1 MKLYLVRHGQ
11 TDMNKEKLYYG
22 WTDCPINEVG
32 KKQAETL
39 YGFFK
44 NVEYHK
50 VITSDLKRSVE
61 TAEIITKGKNIVFD
75 KRTAFRE
82 LNFGL
87 WEGKHYKTLKKE
99 YPEAFEQWGKDWKNF
114 CIPEGEA
121 FFTFYER
128 IRKELKKV
136 IAETAE
142 EENVLLVTHNGVMS
156 AMLCV
161 LTGAGYDG
169 FWKFF
174 LEQET
179 YSLVSVKNGMIIIE
193 KINCPVKGF

>member
-22 WTDCPINEVG
+22 WTDCPINDVG
-32 KKQAETL
+32 RKQAETL
-39 YGFFK
+39 HQYFK
-44 NVEYHK
+44 NVNCHK

-61 TAEIITKGKNIVFD
+61 TAEIITKGQNVVLE
-75 KRTAFRE
+75 KRQAFRE

-87 WEGKHYKTLKKE
+87 WEGKHYKVLQKE
-99 YPEAFEQWGKDWKNF
+99 YPEAFEQWGKDWKSF
-114 CIPEGEA
+114 CMPEGEA

-128 IRKELKKV
+128 IRKELENV
-136 IAETAE
+136 IQQTPEDNT
-142 EENVLLVTHNGVMS
+142 VLLVTHNGVMS

-169 FWKFF
+169 FWRFF

-179 YSLVSVKNGMIIIE
+179 YSLVSVRNGFITIE
-193 KINCPVKGF
+193 KINCPVK

>member
-22 WTDCPINEVG
+22 WTDCPINDVG
-32 KKQAETL
+32 RKQAKTL
-39 YGFFK
+39 HQYFK
-44 NVEYHK
+44 NVHCHK

-61 TAEIITKGKNIVFD
+61 TAEIITEGQNVVLE
-75 KRTAFRE
+75 KRQAFRE

-87 WEGKHYKTLKKE
+87 WEGKHYKALQKE
-99 YPEAFEQWGKDWKNF
+99 YPEAFEQWGKDWKSF
-114 CIPEGEA
+114 CMPEGEA

-128 IRKELKKV
+128 IRKELENV
-136 IAETAE
+136 IQQTPEDNT
-142 EENVLLVTHNGVMS
+142 VLLVTHNGVMS

-169 FWKFF
+169 FWRFF

-179 YSLVSVKNGMIIIE
+179 YSLVSVRNGFITIE
-193 KINCPVKGF
+193 KINCPVK

>member
-22 WTDCPINEVG
+22 WTDCPINDVG
-32 KKQAETL
+32 RKQAETL
-39 YGFFK
+39 HQYFK
-44 NVEYHK
+44 NVNCHK

-61 TAEIITKGKNIVFD
+61 TAEIITKGQNVVLE
-75 KRTAFRE
+75 KRQAFRE

-87 WEGKHYKTLKKE
+87 WEGKHYKE
-99 YPEAFEQWGKDWKNF
+99 YPEAFEQWGKDWKSF
-114 CIPEGEA
+114 CMPEGEA

-128 IRKELKKV
+128 IRKELENV
-136 IAETAE
+136 IQQTPEDNT
-142 EENVLLVTHNGVMS
+142 VLLVTHNGVMS

-169 FWKFF
+169 FWRFF

-179 YSLVSVKNGMIIIE
+179 YSLVSVRNGFITIE
-193 KINCPVKGF
+193 KINCPVK

>member
-22 WTDCPINEVG
+22 WTDCPINDVG
-32 KKQAETL
+32 RKQAETL
-39 YGFFK
+39 HQYFK
-44 NVEYHK
+44 NIHCHK
-50 VITSDLKRSVE
+50 VITSDLKRSIE
-61 TAEIITKGKNIVFD
+61 TAEIITKGQKVVLE
-75 KRTAFRE
+75 KRQAFRE

-87 WEGKHYKTLKKE
+87 WEGKHYKVLQKE
-99 YPEAFEQWGKDWKNF
+99 YPDAFEQWGRDWKSF
-114 CIPEGEA
+114 CMPEGEA

-128 IRKELKKV
+128 IRKELENV
-136 IAETAE
+136 IQQTPEDNT
-142 EENVLLVTHNGVMS
+142 VLLVTHNGVMS

-169 FWKFF
+169 FWRFF

-179 YSLVSVKNGMIIIE
+179 YSLVSVRNGLITIE
-193 KINCPVKGF
+193 KINCPVK

>member
-32 KKQAETL
+32 IKQAETL
-39 YGFFK
+39 HQYFK
-44 NVEYHK
+44 NVNCHK

-61 TAEIITKGKNIVFD
+61 TAEIITKGKNIVLD
-75 KRTAFRE
+75 KRKEFRE

-87 WEGKHYKTLKKE
+87 WEGKHYKVLQKE
-99 YPEAFEQWGKDWKNF
+99 YPEAFEQWGKDWKSF
-114 CIPEGEA
+114 CMPEGEA

-128 IRKELKKV
+128 IRKELENV
-136 IAETAE
+136 IQQTPEDNT
-142 EENVLLVTHNGVMS
+142 VLLVTHNGVMS

-169 FWKFF
+169 FWRFF

-179 YSLVSVKNGMIIIE
+179 YSLVSVRNGFITIE
-193 KINCPVKGF
+193 KINCPVK

>member
-22 WTDCPINEVG
+22 WTDCPINDVG
-32 KKQAETL
+32 RKQAETL
-39 YGFFK
+39 HQYFK
-44 NVEYHK
+44 NVHCHK

-61 TAEIITKGKNIVFD
+61 TAEIITKGQNVVLE
-75 KRTAFRE
+75 KRQAFRE

-87 WEGKHYKTLKKE
+87 WEGKHYKALQKE
-99 YPEAFEQWGKDWKNF
+99 YPEDFEQWGKDWKSF

-128 IRKELKKV
+128 IRKELENV
-136 IAETAE
+136 IQQTPEDNT
-142 EENVLLVTHNGVMS
+142 VLLVTHNGVMS

-169 FWKFF
+169 FWRFF

-179 YSLVSVKNGMIIIE
+179 YSLVSITNGFVTIE
-193 KINCPVKGF
+193 KINCPVTY

>member
-22 WTDCPINEVG
+22 WTDCPINEIG
-32 KKQAETL
+32 IKQGQTL

-44 NVEYHK
+44 NVVCDK

-61 TAEIITKGKNIVFD
+61 TAEIITKGKNIVLD
-75 KRTAFRE
+75 KRKEFRE

-87 WEGKHYKTLKKE
+87 WEGKHYKILQQE

-121 FFTFYER
+121 FFAFYER
-128 IRKELKKV
+128 IRKALEQV
-136 IAETAE
+136 IKETAE
-142 EENVLLVTHNGVMS
+142 EETVLLVTHNGVMS
-156 AMLCV
+156 VMLCV

-179 YSLVSVKNGMIIIE
+179 YSLVSVTKGHITIE
-193 KINCPVKGF
+193 KINCPVKNF

>member
-99 YPEAFEQWGKDWKNF
+99 YPEEIGRAH
-114 CIPEGEA
+114 
-121 FFTFYER
+121 
-128 IRKELKKV
+128 V
-136 IAETAE
+136 
-142 EENVLLVTHNGVMS
+142 
-156 AMLCV
+156 
-161 LTGAGYDG
+161 
-169 FWKFF
+169 
-174 LEQET
+174 
-179 YSLVSVKNGMIIIE
+179 
-193 KINCPVKGF
+193 

>member
-22 WTDCPINEVG
+22 WTDCPINDVG
-32 KKQAETL
+32 RKQAETL
-39 YGFFK
+39 HQYFK
-44 NVEYHK
+44 NIHCHK
-50 VITSDLKRSVE
+50 VITSDLKRSIE
-61 TAEIITKGKNIVFD
+61 TAEIITKGQNVVLE
-75 KRTAFRE
+75 KRQAFRE

-87 WEGKHYKTLKKE
+87 WEGKHYKVLQKE
-99 YPEAFEQWGKDWKNF
+99 YPDAFEQWGRDWKSF
-114 CIPEGEA
+114 CMPEGEA

-128 IRKELKKV
+128 IRKELENV
-136 IAETAE
+136 IQQTPEDNT
-142 EENVLLVTHNGVMS
+142 VLLVTHNGVMS

-169 FWKFF
+169 FWRFF

-179 YSLVSVKNGMIIIE
+179 YSLVSVRNGLITIE
-193 KINCPVKGF
+193 KINCPVK

>member
-32 KKQAETL
+32 RKQAQTL
-39 YGFFK
+39 YEFFK
-44 NVEYHK
+44 NVECHK
-50 VITSDLKRSVE
+50 VITSDLKRSIE

-75 KRTAFRE
+75 KRQAFRE

-87 WEGKHYKTLKKE
+87 WEGKHYKILKQE

-128 IRKELKKV
+128 IRKELEKV
-136 IAETAE
+136 IAETSE
-142 EENVLLVTHNGVMS
+142 KENVLLVTHNGVMS

-179 YSLVSVKNGMIIIE
+179 YSLVSVKNGMITIE
-193 KINCPVKGF
+193 KINCPVKN